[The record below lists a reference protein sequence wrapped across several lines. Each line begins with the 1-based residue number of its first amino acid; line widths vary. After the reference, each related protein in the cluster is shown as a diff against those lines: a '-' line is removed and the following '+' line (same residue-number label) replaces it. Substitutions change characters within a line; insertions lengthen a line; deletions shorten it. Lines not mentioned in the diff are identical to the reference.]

1 MKDAREQFGSRL
13 GFILAAAGSAVGI
26 GNLVGFPVAATKGGG
41 GAFLVCYAI
50 FVVFICIPI
59 MMAELALGR
68 RTQSD
73 PIGAF
78 RREAGEESPWRWVGL
93 LFFVTPFM
101 IAVFYMVITV
111 WILGYFVEILLGNL
125 TLLAEPGTFQ
135 QFINNNSVFIYL
147 VVVAVI
153 VNVILLKGV
162 KEGIERTA
170 KLLMP
175 ALFVLLLCLVGFVLT
190 LENASLGVNYYL
202 IPDLTKIDATT
213 LNIALSQAFFS
224 LSLGMGILI
233 TYGSYMSR
241 EESVQNNSKFVAGAD
256 TAVAFFAGLLILP
269 AIFAINPDTN
279 PSQLSDSSI
288 GLTFTYLPGVFLEL
302 ESVVG
307 YIGAS
312 AVAAVFFLLVFMAAL
327 TSLVS
332 ITEVP
337 AASLID
343 GLGLSRKKALVRIS
357 TCMLILTMACVTSF
371 GMSEWLTDFAVY
383 ADSRKS
389 LFDVIVDLFYD
400 TILPLNGLLLCLFV
414 RTRWKRTMDDELKLG
429 DTSYIGSYTKRYVDF
444 SLSTFIPIVLFV
456 IFSNTV
462 ADKYFGISFFQ

>member
-1 MKDAREQFGSRL
+1 M
-13 GFILAAAGSAVGI
+13 
-26 GNLVGFPVAATKGGG
+26 AATKGGG

-241 EESVQNNSKFVAGAD
+241 EESA
-256 TAVAFFAGLLILP
+256 
-269 AIFAINPDTN
+269 
-279 PSQLSDSSI
+279 
-288 GLTFTYLPGVFLEL
+288 
-302 ESVVG
+302 
-307 YIGAS
+307 
-312 AVAAVFFLLVFMAAL
+312 
-327 TSLVS
+327 
-332 ITEVP
+332 
-337 AASLID
+337 
-343 GLGLSRKKALVRIS
+343 
-357 TCMLILTMACVTSF
+357 
-371 GMSEWLTDFAVY
+371 
-383 ADSRKS
+383 
-389 LFDVIVDLFYD
+389 
-400 TILPLNGLLLCLFV
+400 
-414 RTRWKRTMDDELKLG
+414 
-429 DTSYIGSYTKRYVDF
+429 
-444 SLSTFIPIVLFV
+444 
-456 IFSNTV
+456 
-462 ADKYFGISFFQ
+462 